1 MDRLQV
7 GQLPANSLLC
17 PNLFVYP
24 MTIRLATPA
33 DITALLALIKGV
45 VPLMQASGNFQW
57 DDHYPNE
64 TVFST
69 DIAKGQLWV
78 ADIDGQLAG
87 VAALTEDQEPEYA
100 QVGFDLS
107 QRAVV
112 THRLAV
118 DPAFRGQGVAAA
130 LLNQA
135 EQIALE
141 RGISFLRID
150 TNSENQ
156 VTQKLFPKL
165 GYEYAG
171 AITLSFRPGLRFLAY
186 EKKLSL

>member
-1 MDRLQV
+1 
-7 GQLPANSLLC
+7 
-17 PNLFVYP
+17 

-33 DITALLALIKGV
+33 DLPALLTLLKKVI
-45 VPLMQASGNFQW
+45 PLMREAGNLQW
-57 DDHYPNE
+57 DDHYPNA
-64 TVFST
+64 TVFNE
-69 DIAKGQLWV
+69 DISKEQLWV
-78 ADIDGQLAG
+78 ADVNGQLAG

-107 QRAVV
+107 QRAIV

-130 LLNQA
+130 LLAQA
-135 EQIALE
+135 EQIAKE
-141 RGISFLRID
+141 RSVSFLRID

-165 GYEYAG
+165 GYRYAG
-171 AITLSFRPGLRFLAY
+171 EITLSFRPGLRFLAY
-186 EKKLSL
+186 EKAL

>member
-1 MDRLQV
+1 
-7 GQLPANSLLC
+7 
-17 PNLFVYP
+17 
-24 MTIRLATPA
+24 MTIRLATTSDLP
-33 DITALLALIKGV
+33 ALLTLLKRII
-45 VPLMQASGNFQW
+45 PLMRETGNFQW

-64 TVFST
+64 TVFSQ
-69 DIAKGQLWV
+69 DVAKDQLWV

-100 QVGFDLS
+100 QVGFDLN
-107 QRAVV
+107 QRSIV

-135 EQIALE
+135 EQIALD
-141 RGISFLRID
+141 RGIAFLRID

-156 VTQKLFPKL
+156 ATQKLFPKL
-165 GYEYAG
+165 GYTYAG
-171 AITLSFRPGLRFLAY
+171 EISLGFRPGLRFVAY
-186 EKKLSL
+186 EKKLHL